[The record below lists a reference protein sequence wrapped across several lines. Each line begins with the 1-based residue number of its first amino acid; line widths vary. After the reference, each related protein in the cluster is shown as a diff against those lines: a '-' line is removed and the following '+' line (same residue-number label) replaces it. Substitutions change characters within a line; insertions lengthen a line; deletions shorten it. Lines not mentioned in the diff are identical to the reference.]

1 MHTTHTCTHLAL
13 TTLCAFITPQ
23 SDVLDNVTDKDKG
36 RKEGGRKDRL
46 FPFLAHML
54 LCPS

>member
-1 MHTTHTCTHLAL
+1 MIHMHTTHTCTHL
-13 TTLCAFITPQ
+13 TLSTLYAF
-23 SDVLDNVTDKDKG
+23 VLDKVTDKDKG

-54 LCPS
+54 LCPG